1 MAGDP
6 KLTEQV
12 RLRGHRGGVISMH
25 RAFNSYRLG
34 AMNLLIAFSLFL
46 FFVAIW
52 VLVLP
57 RLCRFWADILAWG
70 LRSLP
75 LHAQLAISTQHAGRL
90 RLEIPLLRMDPVL
103 PGSAMWSATC
113 AVTLLLFGATFFF
126 SRAFVPI
133 AYFLRVVL
141 GVQLTSL
148 AYFFLWP
155 SRFPHSPDSYMET
168 LLDSGIGIITA
179 IPLLFGLT
187 YYIFDFG
194 LLRKAFLTALTMAY
208 LSLFLPLQI
217 LLQAMVL
224 QKSLLFMPP
233 LYIVFG
239 MPLDVL
245 IIISFYSWGMSWSFR
260 TTQRNRFSAG

>member
-1 MAGDP
+1 MAVDP

-12 RLRGHRGGVISMH
+12 RLRGHRGGVIAMH
-25 RAFNSYRLG
+25 RAFHSYRLG
-34 AMNLLIAFSLFL
+34 TMNMLVAFFLFL
-46 FFVAIW
+46 FFMAIW
-52 VLVLP
+52 ALLLP
-57 RLCRFWADILAWG
+57 SLCRFWADILAWG
-70 LRSLP
+70 VRSLP
-75 LHAQLAISTQHAGRL
+75 LHAQLAISTQFVGRL

-103 PGSAMWSATC
+103 PGFAMWSGTC
-113 AVTLLLFGATFFF
+113 AVTLILLGATFVFDKGLI
-126 SRAFVPI
+126 PI
-133 AYFLRVVL
+133 AYFLRLVL
-141 GVQLTSL
+141 GVQCTSL
-148 AYFFLWP
+148 VYFLLWP

-194 LLRKAFLTALTMAY
+194 LLRKALLTALTMAY
-208 LSLFLPLQI
+208 LSAFLPLQL

-224 QKSLLFMPP
+224 QKSVLFMPP
-233 LYIVFG
+233 LYIIFG

-260 TTQRNRFSAG
+260 VAR